1 MRTRISSEK
10 GITEVWDTQRHKWVK
25 LTPEED
31 VRQRF
36 VELLIT
42 QYGYP
47 QSVIGN
53 EVAITVGQTNRRCDT
68 VVFGK
73 DTRPLMI
80 VEYKA
85 PSVQIT
91 QKVFDQILR
100 YDMTLHVKW
109 LVITNGMK
117 CYCVK
122 IKAPQELHQQ
132 NPALQQAQDPAQQ
145 QAQVPQPLFEF
156 VPTIPRY
163 QEL

>member
-1 MRTRISSEK
+1 MRTKISEK

-25 LTPEED
+25 LTPEEE

-42 QYGYP
+42 EYGYP

-53 EVAITVGQTNRRCDT
+53 EVAITVGQTARRCDT

-73 DTRPLMI
+73 DTKPQMI

-109 LVITNGMK
+109 LVITNGRK

-122 IKAPQELHQQ
+122 VKTDQTQQPVQTHQAPDSQ
-132 NPALQQAQDPAQQ
+132 
-145 QAQVPQPLFEF
+145 QPLFEF
-156 VPTIPRY
+156 VPAIPHY
-163 QEL
+163 LEL

>member
-1 MRTRISSEK
+1 MRTRVSSAK
-10 GITEVWDTQRHKWVK
+10 GITEVWDPQRHKWIK

-42 QYGYP
+42 QYDYP
-47 QSVIGN
+47 QAVIGN
-53 EVAITVGQTNRRCDT
+53 EVAITVGQIKRRCDS
-68 VVFGK
+68 VVFGSDGK
-73 DTRPLMI
+73 PLMI

-109 LVITNGMK
+109 LVITNGKK

-122 IKAPQELHQQ
+122 VNLPLDAPELHQQ
-132 NPALQQAQDPAQQ
+132 AQQ
-145 QAQVPQPLFEF
+145 QQPLFEF
-156 VPTIPRY
+156 VPAIPRY

>member
-1 MRTRISSEK
+1 MV
-10 GITEVWDTQRHKWVK
+10 EVWDTQRHKWVK

-42 QYGYP
+42 EYGYP

-53 EVAITVGQTNRRCDT
+53 EVAITVGQINRRCDS

-73 DTRPLMI
+73 DLKPLMI

-91 QKVFDQILR
+91 QKVFNQILR

-109 LVITNGMK
+109 LVVTNGTK

-122 IKAPQELHQQ
+122 ITAPEEARLPQQGNQLQE
-132 NPALQQAQDPAQQ
+132 NPQQAEALAQQ
-145 QAQVPQPLFEF
+145 PQIEF
-156 VPTIPRY
+156 VQAIPRY